1 MGDVIETI
9 LSERTYQRL
18 ATPSGLARGLP
29 NAAFTSEAVFKLE
42 CETVFVKNWV
52 FVGHTH
58 DIPNPGDVLPVT
70 VGGVPILL
78 VRNLEGEIRAFHNSC
93 RHRGLK
99 LFDEPQCDKT
109 RLTCPYHAWSYDL
122 DGRLRST
129 PHFGGFRISSHD
141 GFDPEEFGLK
151 PVRCA
156 HWQWWICVNLDG
168 KAPPFEETIKPMVA
182 RIGDYDFRRLKPA
195 IQMEFGVIKGN
206 WKAIVE
212 NYIEPYHVYLVH
224 SHSCGGQPLESHYV
238 VNDGM
243 LVGSGVTLA
252 SAPPIGRSRE
262 MKGDRY
268 DRERLEDNALYVVLF
283 PNFALGFYG
292 DIVLSILTRPLAA
305 DKTWERFDLY
315 LPHEIAEDPTALEA
329 WRTLN
334 AKINREDIAMIEK
347 IQEGMASPTMAEG
360 AVISSHW
367 EHCIQQFEK
376 LVLDAMRQPD

>member
-1 MGDVIETI
+1 
-9 LSERTYQRL
+9 
-18 ATPSGLARGLP
+18 
-29 NAAFTSEAVFKLE
+29 
-42 CETVFVKNWV
+42 
-52 FVGHTH
+52 
-58 DIPNPGDVLPVT
+58 
-70 VGGVPILL
+70 
-78 VRNLEGEIRAFHNSC
+78 
-93 RHRGLK
+93 
-99 LFDEPQCDKT
+99 
-109 RLTCPYHAWSYDL
+109 
-122 DGRLRST
+122 
-129 PHFGGFRISSHD
+129 
-141 GFDPEEFGLK
+141 
-151 PVRCA
+151 
-156 HWQWWICVNLDG
+156 
-168 KAPPFEETIKPMVA
+168 
-182 RIGDYDFRRLKPA
+182 
-195 IQMEFGVIKGN
+195 
-206 WKAIVE
+206 
-212 NYIEPYHVYLVH
+212 
-224 SHSCGGQPLESHYV
+224 
-238 VNDGM
+238 M